1 MSRGIHASCCFLVCP
16 GCSWPSSSL
25 VGILKEKH
33 TSYDFSLAFLNLI
46 PILFYSLLH
55 LCFLIFPTGSSV
67 AQRVAQDQPDIS
79 SQVGE
84 VVTLNCQYE
93 TRLSSFRIFW
103 YKQLASGEMIYL
115 IGQVSSSQKARDG
128 RYTTDIQRSRKSI
141 SLTISDLKGLQANLL

>member
-1 MSRGIHASCCFLVCP
+1 MLL
-16 GCSWPSSSL
+16 SSL
-25 VGILKEKH
+25 PWV
-33 TSYDFSLAFLNLI
+33 FLAF
-46 PILFYSLLH
+46 
-55 LCFLIFPTGSSV
+55 IFSGSSV

-141 SLTISDLKGLQANLL
+141 SLTISDLQLEDSAKYFCAVWE